1 MSTFEFISVLL
12 SIVVG
17 LGLTRLLTG
26 VGRALETR
34 RTVRFSWVQGVWVL
48 NLGLLFVSFWWATL
62 FGHSDRETWL
72 FPNFAVL
79 LLYAVF
85 LFLASVLVIPS
96 DFEESVDLEVH
107 FFEVRPWFFTI
118 LALVPVAEFFDTFLH
133 GGFERVFGF
142 GAYYVLLLISSL
154 IGGII
159 GAVTANRRFHGVV
172 AFAFFLAMTGW
183 MVVGFW
189 EIGYTP

>member
-34 RTVRFSWVQGVWVL
+34 RNLRFYWVQGVWVV
-48 NLGLLFVSFWWATL
+48 NLGLLFVIFWWATL
-62 FGHSDRETWL
+62 FGHADRETWL

-85 LFLASVLVIPS
+85 LFLASVLIIPS
-96 DFEESVDLEVH
+96 DFEEGIDLEAH

-118 LALVPVAEFFDTFLH
+118 LAFVALAEFADTLLH

-142 GAYYVLLLISSL
+142 GTYYVLLMASSL
-154 IGGII
+154 LFCII
-159 GAVTANRRFHGVV
+159 GATTANRRFHAVGALV
-172 AFAFFLAMTGW
+172 FFFAMTGW

-189 EIGYTP
+189 SIG

>member
-1 MSTFEFISVLL
+1 MSTFEYISVLL

-34 RTVRFSWVQGVWVL
+34 RNLRFYWVQGVWVV
-48 NLGLLFVSFWWATL
+48 NLGLLFVIFWWATL
-62 FGHSDRETWL
+62 FGHADRESWL

-85 LFLASVLVIPS
+85 LFLASVLIIPS
-96 DFEESVDLEVH
+96 DFEEGIDLEAH

-118 LALVPVAEFFDTFLH
+118 LALVSVAEFADTFLH
-133 GGFERVFGF
+133 GGFERVLGF
-142 GAYYVLLLISSL
+142 GTYYILLLASCL
-154 IGGII
+154 ICGII
-159 GAVTANRRFHGVV
+159 GAMTANRRFHATV
-172 AFAFFLAMTGW
+172 ALAFFLAMTGW
-183 MVVGFW
+183 VFVGFW
-189 EIGYTP
+189 SIG